1 MPPFPPGPLW
11 PVQRQTLPI
20 RLPGEME
27 VWQPSRSSAFSGSG
41 NDCYSGRTLASA
53 CFNTDLFERCYKG
66 WISPSCIE

>member
-41 NDCYSGRTLASA
+41 ND
-53 CFNTDLFERCYKG
+53 
-66 WISPSCIE
+66 